1 MEDGLCPT
9 SHLQSAITWGKGQA
23 LILFGHPTGNPNSHQ
38 AALAHWEGGKLEAF
52 CVPWFPE
59 KWELSLLRAVPG
71 LGGEV
76 NRLARRRFEPLAAAP
91 KVQGRLGEWGR
102 LIRRK
107 MGGGEELSY
116 EANGWL
122 MKTIARE
129 CGRKSVTTVHSYEDC
144 SLWQFET
151 AKKAGKACIYD
162 MPIGYYGWWQK
173 KEAELAKKYR
183 DWLPPEGIS
192 STRWVR
198 PEQKRKE
205 MELADMVIT
214 ACSFAR
220 NTIRE
225 FFDKDVKLAPYGVDL
240 PQRVDRKPRQDG
252 VFRVVYAGTASV
264 RKGTPLLLET
274 WRKLGWKDA
283 ELVLA
288 GSWQLARPMEKHL
301 PTGVRHVGQLAH
313 ARLMDLFRGSDWLI
327 LPSNFEGYGLV
338 ILEAL
343 AQGLPILASTATG
356 AADLPNSE
364 AVRLFE
370 PENSEQLAEAL
381 IQAKAHRDKDLG
393 REARRI
399 AEGCSWEK
407 YREKVKEAARR

>member
-1 MEDGLCPT
+1 M
-9 SHLQSAITWGKGQA
+9 
-23 LILFGHPTGNPNSHQ
+23 
-38 AALAHWEGGKLEAF
+38 
-52 CVPWFPE
+52 PWFPE

-71 LGGEV
+71 LGGEA
-76 NRLARRRFEPLAAAP
+76 NRLARRRFEPLASAP

-116 EANGWL
+116 EANDWL
-122 MKTIARE
+122 MKTMARE
-129 CGRKSVTTVHSYEDC
+129 CGRRSVTAVHSYEDC
-144 SLWQFET
+144 SLWQLEA
-151 AKKAGKACIYD
+151 AKKQGKACIYD

-198 PEQKRKE
+198 PEQKKKE
-205 MELADMVIT
+205 MELADVVIT

-220 NTIRE
+220 NTIRD
-225 FFDKDVKLAPYGVDL
+225 FFNKEVKLAPYGVDL
-240 PQRVDRKPRQDG
+240 PEGVNRKPRQDG

-288 GSWQLARPMEKHL
+288 GSWQLARPLEKHL
-301 PTGVRHVGQLAH
+301 PAGVRHAGQLPH
-313 ARLMDLFRGSDWLI
+313 AELMNLFRESDWLI

-343 AQGLPILASTATG
+343 AQRLPVLASTAAG
-356 AADLPNSE
+356 AADLPKSE

-381 IQAKAHRDKDLG
+381 IHAKADRGKDLSQ
-393 REARRI
+393 EARRI
-399 AEGCSWEK
+399 AEGCSWK
-407 YREKVKEAARR
+407 AYREKVKEAVRPFVSR